1 MIGMSVIFLLAI
13 ILVLYPGYMM
23 AMATKEAYINKDSFM
38 YLWIGIDIFY
48 SWTLINL
55 IDCIYSIILYGY

>member
-1 MIGMSVIFLLAI
+1 
-13 ILVLYPGYMM
+13 
-23 AMATKEAYINKDSFM
+23 MATKEAYINKDSFM